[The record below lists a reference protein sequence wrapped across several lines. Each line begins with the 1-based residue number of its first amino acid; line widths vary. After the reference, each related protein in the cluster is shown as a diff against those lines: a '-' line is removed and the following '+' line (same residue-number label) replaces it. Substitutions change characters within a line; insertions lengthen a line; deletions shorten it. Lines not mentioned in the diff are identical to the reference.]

1 MQGTSYLI
9 VLIFECAQNI
19 EIGMNRYTASV
30 SQIAGIAR
38 FIRVKNIGLGI
49 GVGKLPSGEVNNF
62 SRYIVESLHKAWG
75 LLNKYHWAE
84 EIFSLKKYIWLFIS
98 LQVLVLFH
106 HCDVLI
112 VETGLHITHTLNL
125 ALNWQLEIFP

>member
-19 EIGMNRYTASV
+19 EIGMNRYTAFV
-30 SQIAGIAR
+30 SQIAGIAP
-38 FIRVKNIGLGI
+38 FIRVKEYWVGV

-75 LLNKYHWAE
+75 LLNKCH
-84 EIFSLKKYIWLFIS
+84 
-98 LQVLVLFH
+98 
-106 HCDVLI
+106 
-112 VETGLHITHTLNL
+112 
-125 ALNWQLEIFP
+125 